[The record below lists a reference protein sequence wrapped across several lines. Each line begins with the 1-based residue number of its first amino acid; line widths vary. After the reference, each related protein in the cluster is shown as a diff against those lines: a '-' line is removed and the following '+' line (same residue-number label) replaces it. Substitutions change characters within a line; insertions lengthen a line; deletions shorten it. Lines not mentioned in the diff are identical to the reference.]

1 MRVKFTEA
9 RKCFDILKTFGDRA
23 LQLFLSFPS
32 PLPNS
37 TCDVVGVMHGM
48 CQART
53 DILSIRSFMCLF
65 NLIKEIAQS
74 VSKRTVGNDKL

>member
-9 RKCFDILKTFGDRA
+9 RKSLDKLKTFGNRA
-23 LQLFLSFPS
+23 LQLFLFFPS
-32 PLPNS
+32 LLPTM

-65 NLIKEIAQS
+65 NLNKEIAQS
-74 VSKRTVGNDKL
+74 VSKRAVGNDNL